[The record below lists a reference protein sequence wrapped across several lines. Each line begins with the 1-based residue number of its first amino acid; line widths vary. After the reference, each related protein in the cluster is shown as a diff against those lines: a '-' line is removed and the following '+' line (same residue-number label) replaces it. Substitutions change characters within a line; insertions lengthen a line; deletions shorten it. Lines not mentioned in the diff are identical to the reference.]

1 MITHH
6 VLPAASLIMYILDIQ
21 TDHIR
26 EQTLG
31 EAVLT
36 HNLNSLLA
44 TFIGQFEVTVGL
56 NSEQSVLF
64 HTRHGL

>member
-1 MITHH
+1 
-6 VLPAASLIMYILDIQ
+6 MYILDIQ

-36 HNLNSLLA
+36 HNLNGLLA

>member
-1 MITHH
+1 
-6 VLPAASLIMYILDIQ
+6 MYILDIQ